1 MTMMLRA
8 ALAAALLM
16 SASAAYAQTGP
27 GPLGSTTVAGRV
39 KCDGTTITCSDTGRI
54 TAVGSAPTGAAGGA
68 LTGTYPNPGLA
79 NTTATGGSS
88 SASLQQRFSHVL
100 DAVDDF
106 GADNTGT
113 VAANTQIQ
121 ALFDA
126 SAVTGATAETRIPCG
141 NYVIGAKLT
150 FSANLKRIQGCG
162 KGGTIFVVPAGQP
175 GIDVLDITGGH
186 VIVDGISFTSAATR
200 TGGSY
205 AILTGSDIKFTN
217 SFMQAGWIG
226 VKMVGGQT
234 EVDDLLCD
242 SFVASNGVCIWL
254 ESAGAQHKIG
264 SNVTSS
270 RASGT
275 QQLAGLR
282 ITATQDVSVGAAG
295 FIRSGTGIL
304 INPDTGQVVASPKFV
319 GTAGDNNSSRAWYLC
334 PTGTGAITGF
344 KASQAWASS
353 TTTNANI
360 EICDRTFGATWI
372 NTDVLLGG
380 ADGIKVTGG
389 SDLKFIGGTCA
400 QNTLTCATV
409 AANKSASVIAMDI
422 GAVNNFTANGSG
434 LVYAA
439 GTGDYIVATLNRFV
453 SQSSALTNAATGT
466 HNNFGNNV
474 GAGAPFDVITYGT
487 GIASALATNVGSAG
501 APILFNGAL
510 GTPSSGTLTNA
521 TGLPL
526 TTGVTGLLPAANGG
540 TGAGALTQGSVPFIG
555 ASGIYSEDNSGIFY
569 DATNHRLGIGTTTP
583 ASALHTDVSFI
594 TSGRY
599 GSATGGTLILRSA
612 LGTQG
617 SPTVLTTGNAAG
629 TMIFRGYDGVSAYR
643 DLAQISIQSTGS
655 NVSPTSAQGDMIFFT
670 TPSGSVTTVEKLRL
684 SSAGALTGQGALL
697 FPNLATSSAATTGTL
712 CWTTGTGN
720 VNVDTTTT
728 CLLSSMRFKHDWN
741 RILGGDAL
749 SEVMRY
755 KPGTFYYNDDLKI
768 PGIQASFLAEDI
780 AEVNPDLAV
789 YGDDGKPLK
798 LKNPMVFIAKLT
810 AAMQEQ
816 QHQIDYLRAQ
826 LAAR

>member
-39 KCDGTTITCSDTGRI
+39 KCDGTTITCSNTGTI

-186 VIVDGISFTSAATR
+186 VIVDGISFTSAAAR

-217 SFMQAGWIG
+217 SFMQGGWTG

-295 FIRSGTGIL
+295 FIRAGTGIL
-304 INPDTGQVVASPKFV
+304 INPDTGQVVASPRFV
-319 GTAGDNNSSRAWYLC
+319 GTFGDNNTSRAWYLC
-334 PTGTGAITGF
+334 PTGTGAITNF
-344 KASQAWASS
+344 KASQAWAAS

-360 EICDRTFGATWI
+360 EICDRTFGATWT

-400 QNTLTCATV
+400 QNTLTCGTV
-409 AANKSASVIAMDI
+409 AANKSASFIAMDI

-487 GIASALATNVGSAG
+487 GIATALAINTGSAG
-501 APILFNGAL
+501 APVLFNGAL
-510 GTPSSGTLTNA
+510 GTPSSGTLSSA
-521 TGLPL
+521 TGLPIS
-526 TTGVTGLLPAANGG
+526 TGVSGLATNMATWLGSGTSADLRAALTDETGVGSAMFNDGPVFSTALVGFGG
-540 TGAGALTQGSVPFIG
+540 TSNSFPGLIRSGANLALKT
-555 ASGIYSEDNSGIFY
+555 ADN
-569 DATNHRLGIGTTTP
+569 
-583 ASALHTDVSFI
+583 VSFTNLI
-594 TSGRY
+594 ASSAVWAGLALDTAVVTRTLCADNTSGFMY
-599 GSATGGTLILRSA
+599 KGS
-612 LGTQG
+612 
-617 SPTVLTTGNAAG
+617 
-629 TMIFRGYDGVSAYR
+629 
-643 DLAQISIQSTGS
+643 
-655 NVSPTSAQGDMIFFT
+655 
-670 TPSGSVTTVEKLRL
+670 
-684 SSAGALTGQGALL
+684 GAVGICNG
-697 FPNLATSSAATTGTL
+697 TSSL
-712 CWTTGTGN
+712 
-720 VNVDTTTT
+720 
-728 CLLSSMRFKHDWN
+728 RFKHDVHP
-741 RILGGDAL
+741 L
-749 SEVMRY
+749 
-755 KPGTFYYNDDLKI
+755 KPGLAQVLAITPISFRYNKDYGDGGAKVMY
-768 PGIQASFLAEDI
+768 GFAAEDV
-780 AEVNPDLAV
+780 AKVMPALVNNDAQGRPTTLDWAGMYPV
-789 YGDDGKPLK
+789 MWKA
-798 LKNPMVFIAKLT
+798 I
-810 AAMQEQ
+810 QEQ
-816 QHQIDYLRAQ
+816 QRQIDDLRAQ
-826 LAAR
+826 LAVR